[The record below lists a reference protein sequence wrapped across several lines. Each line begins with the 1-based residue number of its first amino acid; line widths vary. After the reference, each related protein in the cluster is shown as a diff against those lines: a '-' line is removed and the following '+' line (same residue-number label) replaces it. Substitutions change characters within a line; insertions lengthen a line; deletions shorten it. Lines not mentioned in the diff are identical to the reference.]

1 MNNTK
6 NKSKLKNN
14 TRNTSTKNNSSR
26 SQVTLG
32 IKVEDDASHREV
44 IDNLKKNLKNNN
56 DKVKT
61 FKSKVNDLKKFNNK
75 LSNGYQLSLQMV
87 VDVSDLLHR
96 YVQVFDMLETMMKDI
111 EATFEF
117 NEEDFQY
124 IRNLTEKS
132 IVDLQTKMHGQID
145 SMVVIFEKEGMKK
158 EASEIKKFKEVTF
171 EISNNANKI
180 TKSRGNVPKANA
192 SRANTTKANASRANT
207 PKSNASRANTTKS
220 NASKNKANN
229 SKKRSIFSGIMYE

>member
-1 MNNTK
+1 MNNTKLK

-132 IVDLQTKMHGQID
+132 IVDLQAKMHGQID

-180 TKSRGNVPKANA
+180 TKSRGNAPKANA
-192 SRANTTKANASRANT
+192 LKANAPKANA
-207 PKSNASRANTTKS
+207 PKANAPKANVSKS
-220 NASKNKANN
+220 KANN
-229 SKKRSIFSGIMYE
+229 SKKKGSIFSRIMYE

>member
-6 NKSKLKNN
+6 LKKNVN
-14 TRNTSTKNNSSR
+14 KNNSKMNNTKR

-44 IDNLKKNLKNNN
+44 IDNLKKNLKKNN

-75 LSNGYQLSLQMV
+75 LSDGYQLSLQMI

-96 YVQVFDMLETMMKDI
+96 YVQVFDMMETMMKDI

-117 NEEDFQY
+117 SDEDFQY

-132 IVDLQTKMHGQID
+132 ILDLQSKMHGQID
-145 SMVVIFEKEGMKK
+145 SMVVVFEKEGLKK
-158 EASEIKKFKEVTF
+158 QAAEIKKFKEVSF
-171 EISNNANKI
+171 EISNNASRISK
-180 TKSRGNVPKANA
+180 TK
-192 SRANTTKANASRANT
+192 
-207 PKSNASRANTTKS
+207 TKS
-220 NASKNKANN
+220 NANAKLNTSKKNSANTNSTNKNSSKRNN
-229 SKKRSIFSGIMYE
+229 SKKTSIFSKIMYE

>member
-6 NKSKLKNN
+6 
-14 TRNTSTKNNSSR
+14 R

-44 IDNLKKNLKNNN
+44 IDNLKKNLKKNN

-75 LSNGYQLSLQMV
+75 LSDGYQLSLQMI

-96 YVQVFDMLETMMKDI
+96 YVQVFDMMETMMKDI

-117 NEEDFQY
+117 SDEDFQY

-132 IVDLQTKMHGQID
+132 ILDLQSKMHGQID
-145 SMVVIFEKEGMKK
+145 SMVVVFEKEGLKK
-158 EASEIKKFKEVTF
+158 QVYLVKLCM
-171 EISNNANKI
+171 NKYI
-180 TKSRGNVPKANA
+180 
-192 SRANTTKANASRANT
+192 
-207 PKSNASRANTTKS
+207 
-220 NASKNKANN
+220 
-229 SKKRSIFSGIMYE
+229 

>member
-44 IDNLKKNLKNNN
+44 IDNLKQNLKKNNN
-56 DKVKT
+56 KVKT

-158 EASEIKKFKEVTF
+158 QASEIKKFKEVTF

-180 TKSRGNVPKANA
+180 TKSRGNAPKANA
-192 SRANTTKANASRANT
+192 LKANAPKANA
-207 PKSNASRANTTKS
+207 PKANAPKANV
-220 NASKNKANN
+220 SKNKANN
-229 SKKRSIFSGIMYE
+229 SKKKGSIFSRIMYE

>member
-1 MNNTK
+1 MNNT
-6 NKSKLKNN
+6 KLKNN
-14 TRNTSTKNNSSR
+14 TKNNTKKNNSSR

-192 SRANTTKANASRANT
+192 SRANTPKSNASRA
-207 PKSNASRANTTKS
+207 NASRANTTKS

-229 SKKRSIFSGIMYE
+229 SKKGSIFSRIMYE

>member
-6 NKSKLKNN
+6 LKNNTKNN
-14 TRNTSTKNNSSR
+14 TRNTSTKNNTKNTKKNNSSR

-180 TKSRGNVPKANA
+180 TKSRGNVPKSNS
-192 SRANTTKANASRANT
+192 SRANNT
-207 PKSNASRANTTKS
+207 KSNASRANNTKS
-220 NASKNKANN
+220 NASKNKSNN
-229 SKKRSIFSGIMYE
+229 SKKGSIFSRIMYE

>member
-1 MNNTK
+1 MNNT
-6 NKSKLKNN
+6 KLKNN
-14 TRNTSTKNNSSR
+14 TKNNTKKNNSSR

>member
-6 NKSKLKNN
+6 LKKNVNKNN
-14 TRNTSTKNNSSR
+14 VKMNNTKR

-44 IDNLKKNLKNNN
+44 IDNLKKNLKKNN

-75 LSNGYQLSLQMV
+75 LSDGYQLSLQMI

-96 YVQVFDMLETMMKDI
+96 YVQVFDMMETMMKDI

-117 NEEDFQY
+117 SDEDFQY

-132 IVDLQTKMHGQID
+132 ILDLQSKMHSQID
-145 SMVVIFEKEGMKK
+145 SMVVVFEKEGLKK
-158 EASEIKKFKEVTF
+158 QAAEIKKFKEVSF
-171 EISNNANKI
+171 EISNNASRISKTK
-180 TKSRGNVPKANA
+180 TKSNTNA
-192 SRANTTKANASRANT
+192 
-207 PKSNASRANTTKS
+207 KSNAKLNTSKKNSANTNSTNKNS
-220 NASKNKANN
+220 SKKNN
-229 SKKRSIFSGIMYE
+229 SKKTSIFSKFMYD

>member
-14 TRNTSTKNNSSR
+14 TKLKNNSKLKNNTKLKNNLGK

-32 IKVEDDASHREV
+32 ISVEDDASHREV
-44 IDNLKKNLKNNN
+44 IDNLKQNLKKNNN
-56 DKVKT
+56 KVKT

-111 EATFEF
+111 EVTFEF

-180 TKSRGNVPKANA
+180 TKSRGNAPKANA
-192 SRANTTKANASRANT
+192 PKANAPKANALKANA
-207 PKSNASRANTTKS
+207 PKAN
-220 NASKNKANN
+220 NSKNKAN
-229 SKKRSIFSGIMYE
+229 SIIRRIMYQ

>member
-6 NKSKLKNN
+6 LKNDVK
-14 TRNTSTKNNSSR
+14 KNNSKMNNTKR

-44 IDNLKKNLKNNN
+44 IDNLKKNLKKNN

-75 LSNGYQLSLQMV
+75 LSDGYQLSLQMI

-96 YVQVFDMLETMMKDI
+96 YVQVFDMMETMMKDI

-117 NEEDFQY
+117 SDEDFQY

-132 IVDLQTKMHGQID
+132 ILDLQSKMHGQID
-145 SMVVIFEKEGMKK
+145 SMVVVFEKEGLKK
-158 EASEIKKFKEVTF
+158 QAAEIKKFKEVSF
-171 EISNNANKI
+171 EISNNASRISK
-180 TKSRGNVPKANA
+180 TK
-192 SRANTTKANASRANT
+192 
-207 PKSNASRANTTKS
+207 TKS
-220 NASKNKANN
+220 NANAKLNTSKKNSANTNSTNKNSSKRNN
-229 SKKRSIFSGIMYE
+229 SKKTSIFSKIMYE

>member
-14 TRNTSTKNNSSR
+14 TRNTSKKNNSSR

-132 IVDLQTKMHGQID
+132 IIDLQTKMHGQID

-180 TKSRGNVPKANA
+180 TKSRGNAPKANA
-192 SRANTTKANASRANT
+192 SKANALKANA
-207 PKSNASRANTTKS
+207 PKA

-229 SKKRSIFSGIMYE
+229 SKKKGSIFSRIMYE

>member
-6 NKSKLKNN
+6 NKSKLKSN

-44 IDNLKKNLKNNN
+44 IDNLKQNLKKNNN
-56 DKVKT
+56 KVKT

-132 IVDLQTKMHGQID
+132 IIDLQTKMHGQID

-180 TKSRGNVPKANA
+180 TKSRGNAPKANA
-192 SRANTTKANASRANT
+192 PKANAPKANA
-207 PKSNASRANTTKS
+207 PKANAPKANVSKS
-220 NASKNKANN
+220 KANN
-229 SKKRSIFSGIMYE
+229 SKKKGSIFSRIMYE

>member
-1 MNNTK
+1 MNNT
-6 NKSKLKNN
+6 KLKNN
-14 TRNTSTKNNSSR
+14 TKNNTKNTKKNNSSR
-26 SQVTLG
+26 PQVTLG

-192 SRANTTKANASRANT
+192 SRANNT
-207 PKSNASRANTTKS
+207 KSNASRANTTKS
-220 NASKNKANN
+220 NASKNKSNN
-229 SKKRSIFSGIMYE
+229 SKKGSIFSGIMYE

>member
-1 MNNTK
+1 MNNRK

-132 IVDLQTKMHGQID
+132 IVDLQAKMHGQID

-180 TKSRGNVPKANA
+180 TKSRANAPKANA
-192 SRANTTKANASRANT
+192 PKANAPKANVS
-207 PKSNASRANTTKS
+207 KS
-220 NASKNKANN
+220 KANN
-229 SKKRSIFSGIMYE
+229 SKKKGSIFSRIMYE

>member
-6 NKSKLKNN
+6 FKNN
-14 TRNTSTKNNSSR
+14 TKNTNKKNSTS

-32 IKVEDDASHREV
+32 IMVEDDASHREV

-56 DKVKT
+56 HKVKN
-61 FKSKVNDLKKFNNK
+61 FKSKLNDLKKFNNK

-111 EATFEF
+111 EATFDF
-117 NEEDFQY
+117 NQEDFQY

-145 SMVVIFEKEGMKK
+145 SMVVVFEKEGMKK
-158 EASEIKKFKEVTF
+158 EATEIKKFKEVTF
-171 EISNNANKI
+171 EITNNANKI
-180 TKSRGNVPKANA
+180 TKSKGNVPKSNPSKSNTIKSNTSKANTIK
-192 SRANTTKANASRANT
+192 SNTSKSNTTKTNT
-207 PKSNASRANTTKS
+207 
-220 NASKNKANN
+220 SKNKANN
-229 SKKRSIFSGIMYE
+229 SKKGSIFSRIMYE

>member
-6 NKSKLKNN
+6 LKNDVK
-14 TRNTSTKNNSSR
+14 KNNSKINNTKR

-44 IDNLKKNLKNNN
+44 IDNLKKNLKKNN

-75 LSNGYQLSLQMV
+75 LSDGYQLSLQMI

-96 YVQVFDMLETMMKDI
+96 YVQVFDMMETMMKDI

-117 NEEDFQY
+117 SDEDFQY

-132 IVDLQTKMHGQID
+132 ILDLQSKMHSQID
-145 SMVVIFEKEGMKK
+145 SMVVVFEKEGLKK
-158 EASEIKKFKEVTF
+158 QAAEIKKFKEVSF
-171 EISNNANKI
+171 EISNNASRISK
-180 TKSRGNVPKANA
+180 TK
-192 SRANTTKANASRANT
+192 
-207 PKSNASRANTTKS
+207 TKS
-220 NASKNKANN
+220 NANAKLNANKKNSANTNSTKKNSSKTNN
-229 SKKRSIFSGIMYE
+229 SKKKPSIFSRIMYE

>member
-1 MNNTK
+1 MNNTKLK

-180 TKSRGNVPKANA
+180 TKSRGNALKANAPKANA
-192 SRANTTKANASRANT
+192 PKAPCVEVWLSPQTIVIPGCVT
-207 PKSNASRANTTKS
+207 PS
-220 NASKNKANN
+220 
-229 SKKRSIFSGIMYE
+229 SGAIT

>member
-14 TRNTSTKNNSSR
+14 TKLKNNLGK

-32 IKVEDDASHREV
+32 ISVEDDASHREV
-44 IDNLKKNLKNNN
+44 IDNLKQNLKKNNN
-56 DKVKT
+56 KVKT

-111 EATFEF
+111 EVTFEF

-180 TKSRGNVPKANA
+180 TKSRGNAPKANA
-192 SRANTTKANASRANT
+192 PKANAPKANALKANA
-207 PKSNASRANTTKS
+207 PKAN
-220 NASKNKANN
+220 NSKNKAN
-229 SKKRSIFSGIMYE
+229 SIIRRIMYQ